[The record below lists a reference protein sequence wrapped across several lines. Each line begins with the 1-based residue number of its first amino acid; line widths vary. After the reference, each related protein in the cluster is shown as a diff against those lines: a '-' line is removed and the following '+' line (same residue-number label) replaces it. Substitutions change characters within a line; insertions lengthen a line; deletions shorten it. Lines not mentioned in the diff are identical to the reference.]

1 MQKYIQKIFC
11 SVLVLLCLVSLGQA
25 QKLDMKKL
33 KGMQA
38 RNIGPGGMSGRVTSI
53 DAVQSNPDIIYCGTA
68 SGGLWK
74 TESGGIA
81 WKPVFEK
88 EKVASIGAVAINQQT
103 PNIIWVGTG
112 EGNPRNSQTSGAGVY
127 RSQDGGHTW
136 KLMGLE
142 KTRTIHRIIL
152 HPTNPNIVYVG
163 AQGSAWG
170 DHPERGVFKTVDG
183 GKTWKK
189 ILSANNRT
197 GVADMVV
204 DPTNPDKLIV
214 ALWEFRRWPYKFK
227 SGGKGSGLH
236 VTFDGGESWKKLSNK
251 DGLPKGELG
260 RMGLAIAQS
269 NPKVVYAYIE
279 AKKNA
284 LYKST
289 DGGLKWRNVGA
300 KGPFGNR
307 PFYYADIYVDT
318 QNENRLYSL
327 WSNFSRSEDGG
338 KNWKTIGG
346 YINNVHPDNHAMWIH
361 PKNSKLMMLGNDGGM
376 YITRDKAK
384 NWRFM
389 NNIAVAQY
397 YHINVDNA
405 MPYHVYGGMQDNG
418 SWGGPAYTWRRG
430 GIRNSYWQELSFGD
444 GFDVIPTS
452 KNTGFSMSQQGF
464 VVKYERKSGNQEL
477 LRPVHAEGKPLRFN
491 WNAGISLDPFDKNIV
506 YFGSQYVHKSL
517 NGGEDWSIISPDLTT
532 NDKEKQKESNKTG
545 GLTPDITGAE
555 NFNSILVIEPSTK
568 KQGLIWIGTDDG
580 KVQLTRDGGKT
591 WEDLT
596 DRLKGVPKGSW
607 IPQIKASKYNEK
619 EAFVVINNY
628 RRDDWKPYLLHTTN
642 YGKSWKNLT
651 EGNKVWGYMLSFV
664 QDPVEPK
671 LMFAGTEFGLY
682 VSIDAGTNWTKWT
695 NGYPT
700 VSTMDMVIH
709 PREHDLV
716 IGTFG
721 RAAYVL
727 DDIRPL
733 RAMAKEGSKK
743 VASKKLKV
751 FAPPTAVLAN
761 YQQGAGGRF
770 FAQGEFAGQNR
781 RPGAML
787 TFWAKKPKKKGKK
800 AKTKKGDNAVAS
812 TKKKDGIVKTDKPKK
827 KKKGGKR
834 VKIEIFDESN
844 ALIRTL
850 KVKPRN
856 NGLNRTYWRL
866 DRKGVRFPS
875 YGNRGGGRRGRRN
888 GEPGGFSVAPGTY
901 KVRMS
906 YMGTKDSTTIKVIA
920 DPRFSESSTV
930 IKAKTKIGEKMLK
943 KIAVLTKA
951 VNRLKE
957 AKKTMKSAMAQ
968 LKGQKGDGVKAARKQ
983 GKTTGKKIK
992 KLMAM
997 VLGKQGQKGI
1007 NRDPKIV
1014 TQKMGM
1020 TRFYIGSSFG
1030 KLNSNQK
1037 NVMRQTEAAMKEAL
1051 TKINAFFEK
1060 DWKEFRKAVENA
1072 KPKLFK
1078 EYKPLKMD

>member
-1 MQKYIQKIFC
+1 MQKYIPNILCAVF
-11 SVLVLLCLVSLGQA
+11 VLLCATLPGQA

-33 KGMQA
+33 KGMKA

-53 DAVQSNPDIIYCGTA
+53 DAVYDNPNIIYCGTA

-74 TESGGIA
+74 SESGGVN

-88 EKVASIGAVAINQQT
+88 EKVASVGAVAVHQQN
-103 PNIIWVGTG
+103 PNVVWVGTG
-112 EGNPRNSQTSGAGVY
+112 EGNPRNSQTSGGGVF
-127 RSQDGGHTW
+127 RSQDGGKTW

-142 KTRTIHRIIL
+142 KTRTIHRIVL

-170 DHPERGVFKTVDG
+170 DHPERGVYKTVDG

-189 ILSANNRT
+189 ILSANDRT
-197 GVADMVV
+197 GVADMVM
-204 DPTNPDKLIV
+204 DPTNPNKLIV

-236 VTFDGGESWKKLSNK
+236 VTFDGGDSWKKLSSK
-251 DGLPKGELG
+251 DGLPKGNLG
-260 RMGLAIAQS
+260 RMGLAIAHS
-269 NPKVVYAYIE
+269 NPNVVYAFVE
-279 AKKNA
+279 AKKNGI
-284 LYKST
+284 YKST

-327 WSNFSRSEDGG
+327 WSNYSRSEDGG
-338 KNWKTIGG
+338 KTWKTIGG
-346 YINNVHPDNHAMWIH
+346 YSNNVHPDNHALWIH
-361 PKNSKLMMLGNDGGM
+361 PKNSQLMMLGNDGGM
-376 YITRDKAK
+376 YISRDRAK
-384 NWRFM
+384 TWRFM
-389 NNIAVAQY
+389 NNIAVAQF

-418 SWGGPAYTWRRG
+418 SWGGPAYVWRRG

-444 GFDVIPTS
+444 GFDVVPTS
-452 KNTGFSMSQQGF
+452 PTTGYSMSQQGF
-464 VVKYERKSGNQEL
+464 MGRYDRKSGSQEL
-477 LRPVHAEGKPLRFN
+477 LRPVHPEGKTLRFN
-491 WNAGISLDPFDKNIV
+491 WNAAIALDPFDKNTV
-506 YFGSQYVHKSL
+506 YFGSQYVHKST
-517 NGGEDWSIISPDLTT
+517 NGGEDWNIISEDLTT
-532 NDKEKQKESNKTG
+532 NDKAKQKESNKTG

-555 NFNSILVIEPSTK
+555 NFNSIVSIEPSPK
-568 KQGLIWIGTDDG
+568 KQGLIWVGTDDG
-580 KVQLTRDGGKT
+580 KLQITRDGGKT

-596 DRLKGVPKGSW
+596 SRLKGVPAGSW
-607 IPQIKASKYNEK
+607 IPQIRASKYNEG

-642 YGKSWKNLT
+642 YGKSWKNLV
-651 EGNKVWGYMLSFV
+651 EGDKVWGYMLSFV

-682 VSIDAGTNWTKWT
+682 VSVDAGTNWTKWT

-733 RAMAKEGSKK
+733 RAIAKEGSSK
-743 VASKKLKV
+743 VMAQKIKV
-751 FAPPTAVLAN
+751 FTPPTAVLAN

-770 FAQGEFAGQNR
+770 FAQGEYAGQNR

-787 TFWAKKPKKKGKK
+787 SFWVNKPKKKDNKKADGKK
-800 AKTKKGDNAVAS
+800 AD
-812 TKKKDGIVKTDKPKK
+812 K
-827 KKKGGKR
+827 KKKGTKKDAKGKKKMKKKGKQ
-834 VKIEIFDESN
+834 VKLEIFDESG

-856 NGLNRTYWRL
+856 NGLNRTYWWL
-866 DRKGVRFPS
+866 DRKGVRGPS
-875 YGNRGGGRRGRRN
+875 YRNRGRRN
-888 GEPGGFSVAPGTY
+888 RREPGGSSVIPGTY

-906 YMGTKDSTTIKVIA
+906 YMGQKDSTTIKVIA
-920 DPRFSESSTV
+920 DPRRSEPISV
-930 IKAKTKIGEKMLK
+930 AKAKLETVEKMMK
-943 KIAVLTKA
+943 KVAVLTKA
-951 VNRLKE
+951 VDRMKE
-957 AKKTMKSAMAQ
+957 AQKTMKAAMAQ
-968 LKGQKGDGVKAARKQ
+968 LKGQKGDGVKAARKK
-983 GKTTGKKIK
+983 GKATKKKMK
-992 KLMAM
+992 KLMEM
-997 VLGKQGQKGI
+997 ILGKQKEKGI
-1007 NRDPKIV
+1007 NRNPKLV
-1014 TQKMGM
+1014 NQQVGM
-1020 TRFYIGSSFG
+1020 AGYYMRNAFG
-1030 KLNSNQK
+1030 EYNSNQK
-1037 NVMRQTEAAMKEAL
+1037 NMMRLAEKAMKDAV
-1051 TKINAFFEK
+1051 KQINEFFEK
-1060 DWKEFRKAVENA
+1060 DWKEFRTAVENA

-1078 EYKPLKMD
+1078 DYKPLKMD